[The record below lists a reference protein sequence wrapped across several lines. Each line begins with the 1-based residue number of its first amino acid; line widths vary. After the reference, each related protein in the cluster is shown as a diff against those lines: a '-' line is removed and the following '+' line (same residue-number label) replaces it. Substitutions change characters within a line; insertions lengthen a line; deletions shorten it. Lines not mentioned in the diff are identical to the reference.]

1 LAAISSIISL
11 VDIGCPVSSRT
22 LTAASRAP
30 GFLALAS
37 FGLRRGFWPVA
48 FGACF
53 ALADADF
60 VVFLAVMTFLLVVRG
75 FVTLYR
81 DYRDA
86 TAVSY
91 LRSRRTSREF
101 NCLL

>member
-37 FGLRRGFWPVA
+37 VGLRRGFSPVA
-48 FGACF
+48 FGCRLGFSDVAF
-53 ALADADF
+53 F
-60 VVFLAVMTFLLVVRG
+60 VVFFAAMTLL
-75 FVTLYR
+75 LM
-81 DYRDA
+81 
-86 TAVSY
+86 
-91 LRSRRTSREF
+91 L
-101 NCLL
+101 